1 MYQCSKDRVKDK
13 IERFS
18 QFGATGGGG
27 ITRFS
32 LSREA
37 IAARGEFAK
46 RMAAIGAEIVT
57 DDMANMYATIT
68 GSEARLPRIAA
79 GSHADSVRNGGN
91 YDGILGVITAM
102 EVLETIAA
110 EKIPHR
116 HPLTAMIWTNEEGSL
131 YPPAMM
137 SSGVI
142 CGKFDKTAI
151 LASKGVFPEA
161 GGKTFGEALAAS
173 GFAGDEK
180 DRLNPKDYC
189 AMLELHIEQGPV
201 LEAEKKQIGVVDGV
215 VGMFNYRIQTR
226 GQADHA
232 GTTPMSFRKDA
243 LLAAAD
249 AIKWIHRELDKL
261 PEDLVY
267 TTGEIKLH
275 PNVHTVIPDEV
286 DFSLDVRHWDPAVL
300 AKALETV
307 KGISREF
314 DKCPVSYKE
323 AWSRRRCEFNG
334 DLISLVEKNARELGY
349 SYMIIHSGPGHD
361 AQYVSDMLPT
371 AMIFVPSKDGHS
383 HCEEEFTSLDNAW
396 AGINVALN
404 TMLDIDK
411 NW

>member
-1 MYQCSKDRVKDK
+1 MYQCSKAGIKDK
-13 IERFS
+13 IETFS
-18 QFGATGGGG
+18 RFGAAGRGG

-32 LSREA
+32 LSAEA
-37 IAARGEFAK
+37 IAARKEFAK
-46 RMAAIGAEIVT
+46 RMAAIGAEIIT
-57 DDMANMYATIT
+57 DDMANMYATIA
-68 GSEARLPRIAA
+68 GSEAGLPRIAT

-91 YDGILGVITAM
+91 YDGILGVISAM
-102 EVLETIAA
+102 ETLETIVR

-116 HPLTAMIWTNEEGSL
+116 HPLTAVIWTNEEGSL

-142 CGKFDKTAI
+142 CGKFDKAAA
-151 LASKGVFPEA
+151 LASKGVSPEA
-161 GGKTFGEALAAS
+161 EGRTFGEALAAS

-180 DRLNPKDYC
+180 NRLNPEEYC

-243 LLAAAD
+243 LLAAAS
-249 AIKWIHRELDKL
+249 AIKWIHAEMDTL
-261 PEDLVY
+261 PRDIVY

-286 DFSLDVRHWDPAVL
+286 EFSLDVRHWDPAVL
-300 AKALETV
+300 AKALETIQ
-307 KGISREF
+307 KIPSEF
-314 DKCPVSYKE
+314 DKCAVTYRE
-323 AWSRRRCEFNG
+323 AWSRKRCEF
-334 DLISLVEKNARELGY
+334 DRELVALVERSAGELGY
-349 SYMIIHSGPGHD
+349 SSMLMHSGPGHD
-361 AQYVSDMLPT
+361 AQYVSDMLPAT
-371 AMIFVPSKDGHS
+371 MIFVPSKDGHS
-383 HCEEEFTSLDNAW
+383 HCEEEFTSLDEAW

-404 TMLDIDK
+404 TILAIDK
-411 NW
+411 K